1 VSEPPPVPRSD
12 LVAAGEVRPLGAPR
26 AAPPVEFVRAS
37 YAPGLAVAKHAHSR
51 SGLLVVLAGTVA
63 ERWGA
68 ASHEVG
74 PLGLIFKPGGLP
86 HSDVY
91 GARGALCLIIGF
103 DAAAFAALPEVP
115 LALRPSRLAALALEA
130 GDAARRGSRSL
141 LLRID
146 ELVAELE
153 LRLRGAAGPAPSG
166 PEPRWLRRVVEAVE
180 AGEVTRLAQAAELAG
195 VHPSYVARAFR
206 ARHGRSLGEVARAR
220 RLERALAQVGPGG
233 APLADLAVAAGYA
246 DQSHLG
252 RAFRRV
258 LGTAPGRLRRAATA
272 MARA

>member
-1 VSEPPPVPRSD
+1 
-12 LVAAGEVRPLGAPR
+12 
-26 AAPPVEFVRAS
+26 
-37 YAPGLAVAKHAHSR
+37 
-51 SGLLVVLAGTVA
+51 
-63 ERWGA
+63 
-68 ASHEVG
+68 VG

-91 GARGALCLIIGF
+91 GARGALCLIVGF
-103 DAAAFAALPEVP
+103 DAAAFAALPQAP
-115 LALRPSRLAALALEA
+115 LVLRPSRLAALALEA
-130 GDAARRGSRSL
+130 GDAARRGSGSL

-206 ARHGRSLGEVARAR
+206 ARHGRSLGEAARAR

-233 APLADLAVAAGYA
+233 PPLADLAATAGYA

-258 LGTAPGRLRRAATA
+258 LGPAPGRLRRAATA
-272 MARA
+272 LARA